1 MGFFYCIKF
10 HIFVR
15 MKTLSVVIKIRPT
28 PENQAQPTKEFVAD
42 RRWRDLGFIIYS
54 TRYTAD
60 RDILV
65 TISKQTDDVDKD
77 VTALQQYYKLEAWRS
92 A

>member
-1 MGFFYCIKF
+1 
-10 HIFVR
+10 
-15 MKTLSVVIKIRPT
+15 MKTLLVTIKITPT
-28 PENQAQPTKEFVAD
+28 PENRVWATKEFVAD
-42 RRWRDLGFIIYS
+42 RRWRDLGFIIHT
-54 TRYTAD
+54 TRYTANK
-60 RDILV
+60 DILV

>member
-1 MGFFYCIKF
+1 
-10 HIFVR
+10 
-15 MKTLSVVIKIRPT
+15 MKTLLVTIKITPT
-28 PENQAQPTKEFVAD
+28 LENRAQPTKEFVAD
-42 RRWRDLGFIIYS
+42 RRWRDLGFIIHT
-54 TRYTAD
+54 TRYTANK
-60 RDILV
+60 DILV